1 MTHPFHPPVDRPP
14 RRKRLSDRLMNIVVG
29 TALCWTALMGIGL
42 VAKLAWYLSKPEQL
56 ICPN

>member
-1 MTHPFHPPVDRPP
+1 MTRPFHPPFDRPI

-42 VAKLAWYLSKPEQL
+42 VAKLAWY
-56 ICPN
+56 